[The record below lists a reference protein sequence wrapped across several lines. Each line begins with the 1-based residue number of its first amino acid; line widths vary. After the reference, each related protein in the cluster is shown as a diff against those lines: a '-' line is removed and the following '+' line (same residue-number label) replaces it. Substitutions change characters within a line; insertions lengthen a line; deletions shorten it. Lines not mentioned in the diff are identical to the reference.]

1 MKSYLVVANQTLDS
15 GGLLELLRERTAAGP
30 AEFWLAVPAT
40 PVKDL
45 ASNVVAV
52 PMPVMGGVL
61 TLPEPPAEARKLA
74 EAKLAAALRKLSAAG
89 ITASGAVADGD
100 PLRAVEE
107 AVAGRGTDRGFDEII
122 VSTLPP
128 RFSRW
133 LHHDLP
139 GRLQQKYD
147 LPVTQI
153 VAHDL

>member
-1 MKSYLVVANQTLDS
+1 MRSCLIVANQTLDS
-15 GGLLELLRERTAAGP
+15 AGLLELLREHMAAGP
-30 AEFWLAVPAT
+30 VEFWLAVPAT

-74 EAKLAAALRKLSAAG
+74 EAKLAAALKKLADAG
-89 ITASGAVADGD
+89 ITAHGAVLDPD

-107 AVAGRGTDRGFDEII
+107 AMTVRAFDEII

-139 GRLQQKYD
+139 GRLQEKYD

-153 VAHDL
+153 VAHDV